1 MKPLA
6 VAGVKPLAIAGV
18 KPLAVAGVKP
28 QGQHNLF
35 EQNPM
40 RILQI
45 VPSISLVYGG
55 PSQMVRGLSQGLA
68 AAGADVTIL
77 TTDANGDNGQA
88 PLDVPLGKA
97 IAQDGY
103 QVIHFPCRP
112 FRRYKF
118 SIELLQWLDRHGR
131 DYDVIHIHALF
142 SPISSMAAWVARR
155 IGVPYILRP
164 LGTLDPADLKKKQQI
179 KQLYA
184 ALLEGPN
191 LKGAAAVH
199 FTSAQEAKI
208 SERFGAKT
216 LDWIF
221 PLGVTL
227 PEPQGN
233 AREQLGLT
241 ENWPIVLFMSRID
254 PKKGFD
260 LLIPALE
267 NLVQLPFYF
276 VVAGANPQD
285 PEYEDKIRQ
294 RLATSSLGNRTHNLG
309 FVSGGAKTA
318 LLKAADLFV
327 LPSYYENFGI
337 AVAEAMHMGT
347 PVVISDQ
354 VHIHDNVS
362 TSQSGWVCNCSVE
375 GLTQA
380 LREALRDPLA
390 LERRGKNAQTYAQS
404 NYCWETIAP
413 SMLTAYRSLVKTPT
427 NLPPKPSNASII
439 GYDGKS
445 AME

>member
-1 MKPLA
+1 
-6 VAGVKPLAIAGV
+6 
-18 KPLAVAGVKP
+18 VKP
-28 QGQHNLF
+28 QGKHNLF

-118 SIELLQWLDRHGR
+118 SVELLQWLDRHGR

-164 LGTLDPADLKKKQQI
+164 LGTLDPADLQKKKQL

-184 ALLEGPN
+184 ALLEAPN

-208 SERFGAKT
+208 
-216 LDWIF
+216 F

-227 PEPQGN
+227 PAPQGD
-233 AREQLGLT
+233 ARQELGLT
-241 ENWPIVLFMSRID
+241 EDWPIVLFMSRID

-267 NLVQLPFYF
+267 NLVQEQLPFYF

-285 PEYEDKIRQ
+285 PAYEEKIRQ
-294 RLATSSLGNRTHNLG
+294 RLLTSSLGDRTHNLG

-337 AVAEAMHMGT
+337 AVAEAMHLGT

-362 TSQSGWVCNCSVE
+362 ASESGWVSDCSVE
-375 GLTQA
+375 GLTQSLRQA
-380 LREALRDPLA
+380 LSDPQM
-390 LERRGKNAQTYAQS
+390 LERRGENAQTYAQRH
-404 NYCWETIAP
+404 YCWETIAP
-413 SMLTAYRSLVKTPT
+413 LMLTAYRSLVTTPT
-427 NLPPKPSNASII
+427 NFTPSTGNPNVI